1 MKSITLEVPTLNIA
15 RVIEEV
21 EVLRTSDS
29 LLVRLEVVHILIELV
44 SSA

>member
-1 MKSITLEVPTLNIA
+1 MKIITLEVPTLNIA

-21 EVLRTSDS
+21 EVLRTSNS